1 MTSAQISCIMP
12 TLSCR
17 SAPALSCA
25 ILPVSRSQR
34 ATCGRQSACPSPPAP
49 EVFHLSCQVRPGWA
63 ASQSR
68 TLISPN
74 LR

>member
-1 MTSAQISCIMP
+1 MP
-12 TLSCR
+12 TLSCL
-17 SAPALSCA
+17 SALRLSSA
-25 ILPVSRSQR
+25 TRPVSRSHL
-34 ATCGRQSACPSPPAP
+34 ATGGRQSAYPSMPAP
-49 EVFHLSCQVRPGWA
+49 EAFHLSCQVRPGWA